1 MIVMPT
7 IPLRNK
13 NAGMVYQHMH
23 FRDGECDKI
32 TASAGEDAW
41 QAGGSYGA
49 AAGSVVPKARC
60 GLEQKLPVDAGS
72 GYPLSKLTCEIG
84 GVNVEAWR
92 FGFAGFV
99 SDDMPRPPFASAP
112 ARHEPH
118 RAPPSRPSSI
128 RGCPQS
134 RQWPSERQRLRA
146 AASVSPG
153 RMFAR
158 RRRSHAPRAER
169 VSSGARPSRRIQSP
183 SSPMATTR
191 VISTA

>member
-13 NAGMVYQHMH
+13 NAGMVYQHVH
-23 FRDGECDKI
+23 FRNGE
-32 TASAGEDAW
+32 SATRSPLRPEKTLE
-41 QAGGSYGA
+41 QAGGVGGYGA

-60 GLEQKLPVDAGS
+60 SLEQKLPVDAGS
-72 GYPLSKLTCEIG
+72 GYPLSKLTHEIG

-92 FGFAGFV
+92 FGLAGFV
-99 SDDMPRPPFASAP
+99 SDDMPRPPFAPAP

-134 RQWPSERQRLRA
+134 RQ
-146 AASVSPG
+146 
-153 RMFAR
+153 
-158 RRRSHAPRAER
+158 
-169 VSSGARPSRRIQSP
+169 
-183 SSPMATTR
+183 
-191 VISTA
+191 

>member
-13 NAGMVYQHMH
+13 NAGMVYQHVH

-41 QAGGSYGA
+41 QAGGVGGYGT
-49 AAGSVVPKARC
+49 AAGSVVPKARRC
-60 GLEQKLPVDAGS
+60 MEQKLPVDAGS

-92 FGFAGFV
+92 FGLAGFV
-99 SDDMPRPPFASAP
+99 SDDMPCP
-112 ARHEPH
+112 
-118 RAPPSRPSSI
+118 PPSRPSSMQGLSAI
-128 RGCPQS
+128 AATAF
-134 RQWPSERQRLRA
+134 ERQRLRA
-146 AASVSPG
+146 EASVSPG

-158 RRRSHAPRAER
+158 HRRSHAPRAAR
-169 VSSGARPSRRIQSP
+169 VSSGARPSRRIQSL
-183 SSPMATTR
+183 SLPMATIR